1 MRSVRPGTTGLSKG
15 AATPYGVKSAAAAP
29 PRPTIPGEEA
39 LFTYLPQV
47 AAAPSGQRAL
57 IFRLSRLH
65 RSHRRDKHMQIVA
78 NMLQEVIAQYPGRL
92 FALRNG
98 DVVMICKGI
107 TRKAIEE
114 TTALLR
120 YLFNDDPLAREGAE
134 QADFCAAFDLEVYYS
149 HLVDALE
156 EIRESEGKR
165 RAERPP
171 PVHLAASGET
181 GPLDSAR
188 ASELIAAVSRIDL
201 STMGRR
207 QTVWDMAPG
216 KPPEARFDE
225 FFFSIERLRSAV
237 GDNFDLAKD
246 RQLFLYL
253 MRWLDRYMLSTLL
266 RDHGN
271 FQRPLSVNIN
281 VATLLSPEFTTFDDL
296 RPTDWRDRIILEVQL
311 ADLWSDL
318 PAFLKLSEG
327 LKRRGYQRCLDGVL
341 YKALP
346 FINFRRF
353 DVDYV
358 KVVWDDALLQLDD
371 RTLRELCAAIA
382 ECGKGRIVLT
392 RCGRRE
398 AIRVGQAMGI
408 QLFQGW
414 QVDQANQTPQM

>member
-1 MRSVRPGTTGLSKG
+1 MRSVRPGMTGLSKG
-15 AATPYGVKSAAAAP
+15 AATPYGVKSAAAGP
-29 PRPTIPGEEA
+29 PRPTIPGEDV
-39 LFTYLPQV
+39 LFAHLGQV

-78 NMLQEVIAQYPGRL
+78 NMLQEVLGQYPGRL

-98 DVVMICKGI
+98 DLVMICKGI

-114 TTALLR
+114 TTELLR

-134 QADFCAAFDLEVYYS
+134 QADFCAAFDLEINYQQFVN
-149 HLVDALE
+149 AIE

-171 PVHLAASGET
+171 PVHLASSGET
-181 GPLDSAR
+181 GLLDSAR
-188 ASELIAAVSRIDL
+188 ASALIAAMSRVDL

-207 QTVWDMAPG
+207 QTVWEMVPG
-216 KPPEARFDE
+216 KPPQPRFDE
-225 FFFSIERLRSAV
+225 FFFSIERVRNAI
-237 GDNFDLAKD
+237 GEDFDLAKD
-246 RQLFLYL
+246 RQLFTYL

-266 RDHGN
+266 RDHSN

-281 VATLLSPEFTTFDDL
+281 LATLLSQEFTTFDDL
-296 RPTDWRDRIILEVQL
+296 RPTDWRDRIILEIQL
-311 ADLWSDL
+311 SDLWSDL

-353 DVDYV
+353 DADYI
-358 KVVWDDALLQLDD
+358 KVIWDDELLQLDD
-371 RTLRELCAAIA
+371 ATLRELCVAIA
-382 ECGKGRIVLT
+382 ECGRGRVILT

-398 AIRVGQAMGI
+398 AIKVGQAMGI

-414 QVDQANQTPQM
+414 QVDQANQPQ

>member
-1 MRSVRPGTTGLSKG
+1 MRIVRPGTSGASRG
-15 AATPYGVKSAAAAP
+15 AAAPYGVKSASATP
-29 PRPTIPGEEA
+29 LRPAIPGEEV
-39 LFTYLPQV
+39 LFAHLHQV
-47 AAAPSGQRAL
+47 AEARSGQRAL

-65 RSHRRDKHMQIVA
+65 RSNRRDKHVQIVA
-78 NMLQEVIAQYPGRL
+78 NMLQEVLDQYPGRL
-92 FALRNG
+92 FLLRNG
-98 DVVMICKGI
+98 DLVMICKGI

-114 TTALLR
+114 TTELLR
-120 YLFNDDPLAREGAE
+120 YLFNDDPLAREGVE
-134 QADFCAAFDLEVYYS
+134 QADFCAAYDLEVN
-149 HLVDALE
+149 HAGFVAALE
-156 EIRESEGKR
+156 EIRESEAKQH
-165 RAERPP
+165 AAPPP
-171 PVHLAASGET
+171 PVQLAASGET
-181 GPLDSAR
+181 GLLDPAR
-188 ASELIAAVSRIDL
+188 VSELIEAVSRIDL

-207 QTVWDMAPG
+207 QTVWEMAPG
-216 KPPEARFDE
+216 KPPQARFDE
-225 FFFSIERLRSAV
+225 FFFSISRLRSAV

-246 RQLFLYL
+246 RQLFIYL

-266 RDHGN
+266 RDHLD
-271 FQRPLSVNIN
+271 FQRPLSVNVN
-281 VATLLSPEFTTFDDL
+281 LATLLSPEFVTFDDQ
-296 RPTDWRDRIILEVQL
+296 RPTDWRDRLILETQL

-318 PAFLKLSEG
+318 PAFLTVSEA
-327 LKRRGYQRCLDGVL
+327 LKRRGYQRCLDGVI
-341 YKALP
+341 YQALP

-414 QVDQANQTPQM
+414 QVDHANQTP